1 MSDIH
6 LNRFRNLT
14 ELSPTARIELD
25 SSSNSLQVQ
34 QSGVGASLG
43 RFFTSH
49 KTLLKRNENAALA
62 FYQALQ
68 KEYGASIAAQAVGH
82 FKGISIR
89 NGQVSADGA
98 YFVTAEAVK
107 TALQVAGALK
117 EQTTPTVFRTPEG
130 KTGVA
135 VPSSPGYLT
144 ADERAQA
151 IAAGNEKRAN
161 QQKIQKGE
169 LLIDF
174 SEPSEATSALHQA
187 VIADGA
193 GAGHTSREGLAK
205 DQSALLFDL
214 NKRLV
219 RAQVDG
225 PPHTPQAIQE
235 LTRAKVQALGAQSEF
250 LSEQLEDIKWQLAN
264 AQSGVSR
271 KWVPRVHPDTKEPVK
286 DIDGNPIEDL
296 KQRRLRPEEKTER
309 IKNLREKTKE
319 LEEALAFVLKELNTV
334 NSHKTGATDDD
345 VIYSTIRVENK
356 VK

>member
-14 ELSPTARIELD
+14 EQSPDARIQLD
-25 SSSNSLQVQ
+25 SSSNSLHIQK
-34 QSGVGASLG
+34 SGLGASLG

-49 KTLLKRNENAALA
+49 KTLLKRNENAAVA

-68 KEYGASIAAQAVGH
+68 KEYGDSIAKEAVGH

-89 NGQVSADGA
+89 DGQVSADGA

-117 EQTTPTVFRTPEG
+117 EKTTPTVFRTPEG
-130 KTGVA
+130 QTGVA
-135 VPSSPGYLT
+135 VPSSEGYLS

-161 QQKIQKGE
+161 QTKIQKGE

-174 SEPSEATSALHQA
+174 SAPSDATNALHQA

-193 GAGHTSREGLAK
+193 GTGHTSREGLAK
-205 DQSALLFDL
+205 DQTAILFDL

-225 PPHTPQAIQE
+225 TQHDAQAIQS
-235 LTRAKVQALGAQSEF
+235 LTRAKVQALGAQSEY

-264 AQSGVSR
+264 AENGVSR
-271 KWVPRVHPDTKEPVK
+271 KWLPRLDPATKEQVK
-286 DIDGNPIEDL
+286 DHDGNPIEDL

-309 IKNLREKTKE
+309 VKDLSEKAAA
-319 LEEALAFVLKELNTV
+319 LEEGLAFIIKELNAA
-334 NSHKTGATDDD
+334 NSGSTTATDDE
-345 VIYSTIRVENK
+345 VIYSTIRFETK
-356 VK
+356 S

>member
-1 MSDIH
+1 MPDIH
-6 LNRFRNLT
+6 LNRFRSLT
-14 ELSPTARIELD
+14 EQSPDARIELD
-25 SSSNSLQVQ
+25 SSSNSLQIQ
-34 QSGVGASLG
+34 KSGLGASLG

-49 KTLLKRNENAALA
+49 STLLKRNENAALA

-68 KEYGASIAAQAVGH
+68 KEYGDCIAAEAVSH

-89 NGQVSADGA
+89 NGKASADGA

-117 EQTTPTVFRTPEG
+117 EKTTPTVFRTPEG
-130 KTGVA
+130 QTGVA
-135 VPSSPGYLT
+135 VPSSEGYLS

-161 QQKIQKGE
+161 QTKIQKGE

-174 SEPSEATSALHQA
+174 STPSDATNALHQA

-193 GAGHTSREGLAK
+193 GTGHTSREGLAK
-205 DQSALLFDL
+205 DQTAILFDL

-219 RAQVDG
+219 RAQVDVTQQD
-225 PPHTPQAIQE
+225 PEAIQA
-235 LTRAKVQALGAQSEF
+235 LTRAKVQALGAQSEY

-264 AQSGVSR
+264 AENGVSK
-271 KWVPRVHPDTKEPVK
+271 KWFLRLDPVSKEPIK
-286 DIDGNPIEDL
+286 DIEGNPIEDL

-309 IKNLREKTKE
+309 VKDLREKAAALQE
-319 LEEALAFVLKELNTV
+319 GLAFIIKELNTANGNTAAV
-334 NSHKTGATDDD
+334 ADDE
-345 VIYSTIRVENK
+345 VIYSTIRFETK
-356 VK
+356 S

>member
-6 LNRFRNLT
+6 LNRFRNLA
-14 ELSPTARIELD
+14 EGSPDARIQLD
-25 SSSNSLQVQ
+25 SSSNSLQIQ
-34 QSGVGASLG
+34 KSGVGASLG

-68 KEYGASIAAQAVGH
+68 QEYGDSIAAKAVGH

-89 NGQVSADGA
+89 NGQASADGA
-98 YFVTAEAVK
+98 FFVTAEAVK

-117 EQTTPTVFRTPEG
+117 EETTPKVFRTPDD

-135 VPSSPGYLT
+135 VPSSPGYLS

-161 QQKIQKGE
+161 QTKIQEGE

-174 SEPSEATSALHQA
+174 SAPSDATNALNQA
-187 VIADGA
+187 VIADGP
-193 GAGHTSREGLAK
+193 GSGHTSREGLAK
-205 DQSALLFDL
+205 DQTAILSDL

-219 RAQVDG
+219 RAHVDG
-225 PPHTPQAIQE
+225 AQPDALAIQS
-235 LTRAKVQALGAQSEF
+235 LTRAKVQALGAQSEY

-264 AQSGVSR
+264 AEKGVSR
-271 KWVPRVHPDTKEPVK
+271 KWISRVDPVTKKPAK
-286 DIDGNPIEDL
+286 DVDGNPIEDL

-309 IKNLREKTKE
+309 VNDLRKKVVDLQKQLVVITKE
-319 LEEALAFVLKELNTV
+319 LSAVD
-334 NSHKTGATDDD
+334 GARTAASADD
-345 VIYSTIRVENK
+345 VTYSTIRFDNK
-356 VK
+356 T